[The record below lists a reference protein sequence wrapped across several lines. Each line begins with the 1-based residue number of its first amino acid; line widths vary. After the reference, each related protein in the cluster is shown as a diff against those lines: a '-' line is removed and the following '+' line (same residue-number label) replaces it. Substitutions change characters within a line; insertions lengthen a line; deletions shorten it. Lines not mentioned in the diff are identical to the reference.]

1 MRTTKA
7 ELLEEI
13 EDLRD
18 ELDAIAEDHPEWFD
32 DIDVT
37 DEDDECHPD
46 DW

>member
-1 MRTTKA
+1 MRMTRV
-7 ELLEEI
+7 ELKEEI

-32 DIDVT
+32 DVDDT
-37 DEDDECHPD
+37 DEDNESHPD